1 MFRSMFARPSSVKF
15 VVNSA
20 VKAQARSLNVSL
32 NKVTLLGNVGADP
45 KIIEFNNGNKG
56 AIFSLATTRRYKN
69 ANGDIVENTEWHRVR
84 FNGEKVEV
92 IERLLKKGALVY
104 VEGSIRY
111 ETINKD
117 GNDINITTIF
127 GNNFEIKA
135 FPKRRDEEGSE
146 SMESNESA

>member
-1 MFRSMFARPSSVKF
+1 MFRSVFARPSSVKL
-15 VVNSA
+15 VANSA

-69 ANGDIVENTEWHRVR
+69 SNGDIVENTEWHRVR
-84 FNGEKVEV
+84 FNGSKVEI

-104 VEGSIRY
+104 VEGSLRY

-127 GNNFEIKA
+127 GSNFEVKA
-135 FPKRRDEEGSE
+135 FPKRPEEDGSE
-146 SMESNESA
+146 SVEHDMGA

>member
-1 MFRSMFARPSSVKF
+1 MFRSIFARPSSVK
-15 VVNSA
+15 VPNSPI
-20 VKAQARSLNVSL
+20 KAQARSLNVYL
-32 NKVTLLGNVGADP
+32 NKVMLLGNVGADP

-69 ANGDIVENTEWHRVR
+69 TNGDIVENTEWHRVR

-127 GNNFEIKA
+127 GSNFEIKS

-146 SMESNESA
+146 NMEGTEAA